1 MFRGANKVTLDAKGR
16 MAMPA
21 RYRDTLVE
29 RSEGRLVATVDRA
42 DRCLLIY
49 PLPDWEE
56 IERKLMRLP
65 TLNPQARRLQ
75 RLMVGHATDLEL
87 DSHGRVL
94 VPPKLREYAGLT
106 RQAML
111 IGQGSRFELWDEQH
125 WNERREAWLQ
135 AGEETGELLAQHTPV
150 LPDEVLA
157 GLAVR
162 ADGRYCDATFGR
174 GGHTAAILG
183 ALGTGG
189 RVVAIDRDPDAIRAG
204 QEQFA
209 GEPRLTLV
217 RGSFGQLEERV
228 RAAGLEGELQGVLMD
243 LGVSSPQLDE
253 AGRGFSFMQDGPLDM
268 RMDNEA
274 GQSAAQWLARAG
286 ERDIVAV
293 LRTLGEE
300 RFSGRIARAIVTARA
315 IQPIERTGQLAAIV
329 AAAVPTREPG
339 KHPATRTF
347 QAIRIHV
354 NGELDALEAALPQAV
369 RLLAPGG
376 RLCVIS
382 FHSLEDRIV
391 KRFMRREEQGDPV
404 YAGLPE
410 IPPHARPRL
419 RRVGRAIDASDAEVA
434 RNPRARSAVLR
445 VAEKLAA

>member
-1 MFRGANKVTLDAKGR
+1 M
-16 MAMPA
+16 
-21 RYRDTLVE
+21 
-29 RSEGRLVATVDRA
+29 
-42 DRCLLIY
+42 
-49 PLPDWEE
+49 
-56 IERKLMRLP
+56 
-65 TLNPQARRLQ
+65 
-75 RLMVGHATDLEL
+75 
-87 DSHGRVL
+87 
-94 VPPKLREYAGLT
+94 
-106 RQAML
+106 
-111 IGQGSRFELWDEQH
+111 
-125 WNERREAWLQ
+125 
-135 AGEETGELLAQHTPV
+135 AQHTPV

-183 ALGTGG
+183 ALGPAG
-189 RVVAIDRDPDAIRAG
+189 RVIAIDRDPDAIRAG
-204 QEQFA
+204 QVRFA

-253 AGRGFSFMQDGPLDM
+253 ASRGFSFMQDGPLDM

-300 RFSGRIARAIVTARA
+300 RFSGRIARAIVAARA
-315 IQPIERTGQLAAIV
+315 VEPIARTGQLAAIV

-391 KRFMRREEQGDPV
+391 KRFIRREEQGDPV
-404 YAGLPE
+404 YAGLPD

-445 VAEKLAA
+445 IAERVAA